1 VRGTLGLLDLVD
13 LLQLLARNGSRGCLA
28 VLHPS
33 GREARVYLRDGR
45 VVGAT
50 FGDAR
55 DVQAVRALLADQ
67 RGSFE
72 FLPGVAPA
80 TETVTSGL
88 DEFLFAAIRALGNST
103 AAGSTNGAARV
114 ARLAAALGRGQAAGT
129 AVLDEAI
136 IETWLKQTGGNASR
150 VRLTRQDGSSFVL
163 ERRAAT
169 GVGPQVL
176 LASATMV
183 RYNVSSGDMLDAVPE
198 E

>member
-1 VRGTLGLLDLVD
+1 